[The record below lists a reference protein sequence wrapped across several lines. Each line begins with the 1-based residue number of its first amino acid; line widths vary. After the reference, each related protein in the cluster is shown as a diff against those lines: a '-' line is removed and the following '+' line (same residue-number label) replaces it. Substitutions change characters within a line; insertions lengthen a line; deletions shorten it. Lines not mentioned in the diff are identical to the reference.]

1 MPRRPSSQSA
11 PHGDKAPKS
20 GSAAIAAVEVQSAIG
35 GDEVDI
41 QTLPALGGGFHRKQ
55 DHSSGDEDDH
65 DARRVF
71 GEFAEYRILTSREAA
86 RFTGIAL
93 PTLYR
98 LAREGK
104 VPAPIQ
110 ISGNRYGWQIRDLI
124 AWIESRRRVA

>member
-1 MPRRPSSQSA
+1 MPRKLSSQAA
-11 PHGDKAPKS
+11 PYG
-20 GSAAIAAVEVQSAIG
+20 
-35 GDEVDI
+35 
-41 QTLPALGGGFHRKQ
+41 
-55 DHSSGDEDDH
+55 EDDR
-65 DARRVF
+65 DAHRVF
-71 GEFAEYRILTSREAA
+71 GDFAEYRVLTSRETA